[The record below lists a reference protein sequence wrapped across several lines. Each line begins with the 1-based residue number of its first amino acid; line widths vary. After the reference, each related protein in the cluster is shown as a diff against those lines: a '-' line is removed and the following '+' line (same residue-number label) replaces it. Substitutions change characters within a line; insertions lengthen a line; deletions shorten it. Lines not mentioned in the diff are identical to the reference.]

1 MFFFLFLTTNGVRWT
16 FVEVKTKVKVCALQ
30 TGWSVQFTLTTVL
43 CGGSPLLPREMEN
56 TQRFSFPVLNLQLL
70 CCFRNIHT
78 HDIQQ
83 RQMQDAVAAV
93 TMAAQAAA
101 QAVASLAGQMAR
113 PAAPVGAEEADRAGS
128 GGAAL
133 TPPVQTPIT
142 ASTSPPLSKFTTD
155 GTKSVMT
162 STKGFEASVRKLLK
176 CNAKVAM
183 GKADL
188 QLFAQDTTDTR
199 YPAGIRPF
207 KSVAEMVELD
217 STLSQCKER
226 DWVFMVTIPVGTS
239 RRSALQKLH
248 REHAMFVRSTDV
260 EALEEQQSTLRG
272 VASLAHFREKC
283 TTALREAR
291 AERDSNTARL
301 DFPVHT
307 EKAECVVTERIESE
321 YRNLFD
327 RINKELRAEIKRAD
341 DKTKDELKALEKLNA
356 SDPEILLDGYIKSV
370 VSKEL
375 QHAGVMADD
384 GPVNRAPQE
393 NTAATKV
400 VEAIADAKSKKRLFP
415 WRRPGER
422 KGLFVQAKQGQ
433 GQRKKRLAKARAR
446 TRVRRAVSN
455 TKNVRRQRQGHEAQQ
470 ELTLV

>member
-1 MFFFLFLTTNGVRWT
+1 
-16 FVEVKTKVKVCALQ
+16 
-30 TGWSVQFTLTTVL
+30 
-43 CGGSPLLPREMEN
+43 
-56 TQRFSFPVLNLQLL
+56 
-70 CCFRNIHT
+70 
-78 HDIQQ
+78 
-83 RQMQDAVAAV
+83 
-93 TMAAQAAA
+93 
-101 QAVASLAGQMAR
+101 
-113 PAAPVGAEEADRAGS
+113 
-128 GGAAL
+128 
-133 TPPVQTPIT
+133 
-142 ASTSPPLSKFTTD
+142 
-155 GTKSVMT
+155 MT
-162 STKGFEASVRKLLK
+162 STNGFEASVRKLLK
-176 CNAKVAM
+176 CNAKVDK

-188 QLFAQDTTDTR
+188 QLFAQDTTGTR

-207 KSVAEMVELD
+207 KSAAEMVELD

-272 VASLAHFREKC
+272 MASLAHFREKC

-301 DFPVHT
+301 DFPVRT
-307 EKAECVVTERIESE
+307 ETAECVVTERIESE

-370 VSKEL
+370 VNKEL

-384 GPVNRAPQE
+384 GPVNRAPQG
-393 NTAATKV
+393 NTTATKV
-400 VEAIADAKSKKRLFP
+400 VEAIADAKSKNGFS
-415 WRRPGER
+415 PG
-422 KGLFVQAKQGQ
+422 GGQ
-433 GQRKKRLAKARAR
+433 GKGKGSSSKQNKGEGRGKKTGKGKSKNKSTKSSAKNKKASAGKGKG
-446 TRVRRAVSN
+446 
-455 TKNVRRQRQGHEAQQ
+455 TKPNKS
-470 ELTLV
+470 

>member
-1 MFFFLFLTTNGVRWT
+1 
-16 FVEVKTKVKVCALQ
+16 
-30 TGWSVQFTLTTVL
+30 
-43 CGGSPLLPREMEN
+43 
-56 TQRFSFPVLNLQLL
+56 
-70 CCFRNIHT
+70 
-78 HDIQQ
+78 
-83 RQMQDAVAAV
+83 MQDAVAAV

-113 PAAPVGAEEADRAGS
+113 PAAPVGAEGADRAGS

-133 TPPVQTPIT
+133 TPPVQTPII
-142 ASTSPPLSKFTTD
+142 ASTSPPLNKLTSD
-155 GTKSVMT
+155 ETKSIMA

-176 CNAKVAM
+176 CNAKVDK

-188 QLFAQDTTDTR
+188 QLFAQDTTGTR

-207 KSVAEMVELD
+207 KSAAEMVELD

-272 VASLAHFREKC
+272 LASLAHFREKC

-301 DFPVHT
+301 DFPVRT
-307 EKAECVVTERIESE
+307 ETADCVVTERIESD

-327 RINKELRAEIKRAD
+327 RINKELRAVKKRAD
-341 DKTKDELKALEKLNA
+341 DKTKDELKALEKMNA
-356 SDPEILLDGYIKSV
+356 SDPEVLLDGYIKSV
-370 VSKEL
+370 VNKEL
-375 QHAGVMADD
+375 HHAGVMADD

-393 NTAATKV
+393 NTTATKV
-400 VEAIADAKSKKRLFP
+400 VEAIADAKSKKTAFP
-415 WRRPGER
+415 LAGARV
-422 KGLFVQAKQGQ
+422 KGKGSSSKQNKGKGKGKKTGKGKSKNKSTKSSAKKN
-433 GQRKKRLAKARAR
+433 KKASAGKGKG
-446 TRVRRAVSN
+446 
-455 TKNVRRQRQGHEAQQ
+455 TKPNKS
-470 ELTLV
+470 LILV

>member
-1 MFFFLFLTTNGVRWT
+1 
-16 FVEVKTKVKVCALQ
+16 
-30 TGWSVQFTLTTVL
+30 
-43 CGGSPLLPREMEN
+43 
-56 TQRFSFPVLNLQLL
+56 
-70 CCFRNIHT
+70 
-78 HDIQQ
+78 
-83 RQMQDAVAAV
+83 
-93 TMAAQAAA
+93 
-101 QAVASLAGQMAR
+101 
-113 PAAPVGAEEADRAGS
+113 
-128 GGAAL
+128 
-133 TPPVQTPIT
+133 
-142 ASTSPPLSKFTTD
+142 
-155 GTKSVMT
+155 MT

-176 CNAKVAM
+176 CNAKVDK

-188 QLFAQDTTDTR
+188 QLFAQDTTGTR

-207 KSVAEMVELD
+207 KSAAEMVELD

-239 RRSALQKLH
+239 RKSALRKLH

-301 DFPVHT
+301 DFPVRT
-307 EKAECVVTERIESE
+307 ETAECVVTERIDSE

-370 VSKEL
+370 VNKEL

-384 GPVNRAPQE
+384 GPVNRAPQG
-393 NTAATKV
+393 NTTATKV
-400 VEAIADAKSKKRLFP
+400 VEAIADGKSKNGFS
-415 WRRPGER
+415 PGGDQR
-422 KGLFVQAKQGQ
+422 KGKGSSSKQNKG
-433 GQRKKRLAKARAR
+433 
-446 TRVRRAVSN
+446 
-455 TKNVRRQRQGHEAQQ
+455 
-470 ELTLV
+470 